1 MEDSSVAISI
11 DENHRI
17 RTLPDDQYRES
28 EQLEMECA
36 SFIQK
41 VQNFNGTIQS
51 LVEILSAQADEIE
64 KAKLQAM
71 GQKLR
76 VEMEAENRKR
86 RQQQLKAL
94 IAEKTAELERL
105 NVYYASLEKVEK
117 EQRALIDKLSN
128 NEA

>member
-1 MEDSSVAISI
+1 VAISI